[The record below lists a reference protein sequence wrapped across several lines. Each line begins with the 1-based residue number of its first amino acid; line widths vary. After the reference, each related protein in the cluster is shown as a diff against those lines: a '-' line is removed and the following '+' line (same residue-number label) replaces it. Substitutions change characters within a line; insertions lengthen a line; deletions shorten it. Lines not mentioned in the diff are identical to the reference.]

1 MNFDAAQRGRLSAL
15 VLVALGCLALGA
27 EGALANAVADRA
39 ANTALPAAP
48 TDAPLQLAALGDTD
62 ADTEARTGRYSL
74 LVRQIQLRLAEIG
87 VYEGPIGGVMS
98 SETGQAIRRYQDL
111 ASLPPDGRPTQAL
124 LEHLTS
130 AAGAAQHLLLRLD
143 RARQQQI
150 LDAKSALEN
159 EFGPEWARL
168 PAEEAETMDEASAL
182 ARAEL
187 CFAAPTPRCLIREAR
202 LAATN
207 VAKADLRDWA
217 LSNVVEAQAK
227 AGHADEALSIARS
240 IQDPRSVV
248 AAIGSIAVSLA
259 RVGRMDEALAAA
271 ERVPNARLKDKA
283 LRAVVEGQAA
293 VGQPASAH
301 RTAARIERRQER
313 VSALAAV
320 ARAYVAAG
328 ELENARLVVD
338 ETMAFV
344 ASVEAPVFR
353 DWAHGELAKLLS
365 LVGDFNAAKFA
376 AGQIEGANHRIQT
389 FCEIVISEAE
399 AGRVQDAKRTL
410 TSTLELLSTVTR
422 RAERQQA
429 RARVAVA
436 FAAVGEFD
444 ASVALA
450 KKIDFGYA
458 HSFVMNQIAISMAE
472 AGRIDD
478 GLDIALSIE
487 DERLKV
493 DALLSITRILSEAGD
508 SDRARKIEEK
518 TFEAARA
525 MTSTL
530 DRAFVLSD
538 LAVIGAQAGNDT
550 VARATL
556 AEALGIAR
564 QIDDPWARARSLS
577 KVASALARIESI

>member
-1 MNFDAAQRGRLSAL
+1 MNLNAALRGRTSAL
-15 VLVALGCLALGA
+15 VLAALACLALAGQS
-27 EGALANAVADRA
+27 AVAGVA
-39 ANTALPAAP
+39 TNLAAP
-48 TDAPLQLAALGDTD
+48 SAAIDTPLRLAALGDTD
-62 ADTEARTGRYSL
+62 ADAEARTGRYSL

-87 VYEGPIGGVMS
+87 IYEGPIGGVMS
-98 SETGQAIRRYQDL
+98 AETDGAIRRYQDL
-111 ASLPPDGRPTQAL
+111 ASLPVDGRPTQSL

-168 PAEEAETMDEASAL
+168 PAEEAEPADDVAAKT
-182 ARAEL
+182 RAEL
-187 CFAAPTPRCLIREAR
+187 CFTTPTPRCLIREAR
-202 LAATN
+202 MAATN

-259 RVGRMDEALAAA
+259 RVGRMEEALAAA

-293 VGQPASAH
+293 VGRPDSAH
-301 RTAARIERRQER
+301 LTAARIERRQER

-320 ARAYVAAG
+320 ARAYVSIG
-328 ELENARLVVD
+328 QPENARRVVD

-344 ASVEAPVFR
+344 ASVDAPVFK

-365 LVGDFNAAKFA
+365 LVGDFNTAKLA
-376 AGQIEGANHRIQT
+376 AGKIEGANHRIQT
-389 FCEIVISEAE
+389 FCEIIISEAE
-399 AGRVQDAKRTL
+399 VGRLSDAKRTL
-410 TSTLELLSTVTR
+410 TNTLELLSSVTR

-444 ASVALA
+444 ASIALA

-458 HSFVMNQIAISMAE
+458 HSFVMNQIAVSMAE
-472 AGRIDD
+472 AGRTDAGIETA
-478 GLDIALSIE
+478 LDIE

-508 SDRARKIEEK
+508 GERARQIEEK

-538 LAVIGAQAGNDT
+538 LAVIDAQAGKDIS
-550 VARATL
+550 ARATL

-564 QIDDPWARARSLS
+564 EIDDPWARARSLS